1 MERRMDARKEGSR
14 AREEERERERERE
27 KERERVQALASI
39 VIDINSWRRWELEIN
54 PKNPKQSKRI
64 PKNLPRRSTIS
75 FHQRI
80 GRNL

>member
-1 MERRMDARKEGSR
+1 MQGRKEVEQER
-14 AREEERERERERE
+14 KRERERERERE